1 MFYHTRNLPP
11 PISAAF
17 GDSTIMPQKSSGS
30 PPKPEYWW
38 GGSHGFLVNLEEI
51 PTDVAVS
58 NDRGPNQTG
67 AIIRVNGTEVPQ
79 DSSNVFTVNPEA
91 VVSIEVDTHSI
102 GRMWAT
108 GRVLF
113 GPVLADLHLIKSVLE
128 GVN

>member
-1 MFYHTRNLPP
+1 
-11 PISAAF
+11 
-17 GDSTIMPQKSSGS
+17 
-30 PPKPEYWW
+30 
-38 GGSHGFLVNLEEI
+38 LVNLEEI